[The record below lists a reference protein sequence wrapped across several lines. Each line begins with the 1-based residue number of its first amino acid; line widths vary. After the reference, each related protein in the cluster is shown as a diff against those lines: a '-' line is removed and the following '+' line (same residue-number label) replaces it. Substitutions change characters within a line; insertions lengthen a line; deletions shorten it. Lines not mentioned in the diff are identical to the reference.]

1 MGCEEKLSGILE
13 LILPEDPLSD
23 QIAYAFL
30 RVPYK
35 NSLVTICGNH
45 SLSLFKIGSSV
56 DLTGH
61 WSVDASGA
69 LVFRFTAATTYNPA
83 SAIMAYLTAQIKG
96 VGPKLAQKI
105 VSTFGEETLFVLD
118 SSPSKLVEV
127 DGISPT
133 RCEDFSRQLQEQKD
147 LRNALLFL
155 QRHGIAIHYGLR
167 LYKKY
172 QNQTIDK
179 VCQDPFLLAKEM
191 YGVGF
196 KTADLIATCLGVPLN
211 SPNRIVA
218 GIQYS
223 LDELQEEGH
232 TCYPLNEF
240 IVLVEK
246 LLNEDTPEKIVRK
259 EEIRTQIHFLARQ
272 KAVYVKELEQ
282 DSYIWSRQ
290 LFLAEQQIAID
301 IRRLLFSSKRIRSI
315 NTQEA
320 ILEVENLLDLKLE
333 EKQKEA
339 LHASSSQ
346 KIHIISGG
354 PGTGKSTITRAILSI
369 FEKISSPKKII
380 LAAPTGKAA
389 KRMTEITGKRTQTI
403 HSLLQYDFKTLSFR
417 KNHADP
423 IDCDL
428 VIVDESGMIDT
439 ILLQR
444 FLAALPDH
452 AILILIGDVHQLPSV
467 GPGNVLKDL
476 ILSHHI
482 EVTYLTKIFRQLQN
496 SNIIT
501 NAHKVNQGEFPIL
514 NSSCGKKDFLF
525 FQKEDPEDAI
535 KHIIHLVS
543 DFVPKKFGIFTKDI
557 QVLAPM
563 KKGVLG
569 IRNLNRELKAA
580 LNPNKP
586 FIQGKFHSFSTG
598 DRVMQTRNNYNKE
611 VFNGDIGYIASIDL
625 SKKSLVACVDGRYI
639 GYSQT
644 ELNDL
649 TPAYATSI
657 HKYQG
662 SETACIIVPIHTSHY
677 VMLYR
682 NLLYTAITRGKKL
695 VILVGTKKAVAIAVR
710 NDKVQHRCTGLQQA
724 MHALL
729 SKPQPFSSYT
739 IGCPSL
745 SPLKEGL

>member
-23 QIAYAFL
+23 QTGYAFL

-35 NSLVTICGNH
+35 NSLVTVCGNIPS
-45 SLSLFKIGSSV
+45 SLSKIGAPI

-69 LVFRFTAATTYNPA
+69 LVFRFH
-83 SAIMAYLTAQIKG
+83 SAKIYSPDSGIIAYLNSQIKG

-105 VSTFGEETLFVLD
+105 VTTFGEETLTVLD
-118 SSPSKLVEV
+118 SCPSKLAQVN
-127 DGISPT
+127 GISLA
-133 RCEDFSRQLQEQKD
+133 RCEDFSKQLQEQKD
-147 LRNALLFL
+147 LRRSLLFL

-172 QNQTIDK
+172 QTQTIDK
-179 VCQDPFLLAKEM
+179 VCQDPFTLAKEM

-232 TCYPLNEF
+232 TCYPLHDF
-240 IVLVEK
+240 IILVEK
-246 LLNEDTPEKIVRK
+246 LLNENAPEKIVHK
-259 EEIRTQIHFLARQ
+259 EEIHTQILLLSKQ
-272 KAVYVKELEQ
+272 KAVYIKELEN
-282 DSYIWSRQ
+282 DTYIWSRQ

-301 IRRLLFSSKRIRSI
+301 IRRLLFSSKRIPSI

-320 ILEVENLLDLKLE
+320 ILDVEHLLDLKLE

-369 FEKISSPKKII
+369 FEKLSSPQKII

-417 KNHADP
+417 KNHEAP

-444 FLAALPDH
+444 FLAALPNH

-501 NAHKVNQGEFPIL
+501 NAHKVNQGEFPVL
-514 NSSCGKKDFLF
+514 NSSSGKKDFLF
-525 FQKEDPEDAI
+525 FQKENPEEAV
-535 KHIIHLVS
+535 KHIIYLVS
-543 DFVPKKFGIFTKDI
+543 DFVPKKFGILAKDI

-569 IRNLNRELKAA
+569 ILNLNKELKAA

-611 VFNGDIGYIASIDL
+611 VFNGDIGYVASIDL
-625 SKKSLVACVDGRYI
+625 STKSLVACVDGRYVC
-639 GYSQT
+639 YSQT

-662 SETACIIVPIHTSHY
+662 SETSCVILPIHTSHY

-724 MHALL
+724 MHSLL
-729 SKPQPFSSYT
+729 TSTSLCSSCT
-739 IGCPSL
+739 IC
-745 SPLKEGL
+745 